1 MKYLIILCTTIFFVS
16 CSQKEKEFVTSDK
29 DYEAY
34 LQIEPQESISKYY
47 ELWNSK
53 ITTDSTQLLS
63 FGNVASEYNRYF
75 KNTGDINFLKKAEQ
89 SLTKAVE
96 IANINKAGYRRAL
109 ARNYIS
115 QHRFKEALALAEDA
129 RTIGG
134 GLKQTHSLLFDI
146 YMELGNYELAEAYLD
161 SIRKPSEFGYL
172 IRIAKWN
179 DYKGDLD
186 TTIKFMEKAMKK
198 AESSKNKGLLIWS
211 YSNIA
216 DYYGHAGRLKDSYDY
231 YLKTLAIDSKNAYA
245 KKGIAWIVF
254 SHEKNGTEA
263 LRILDSVLEHYKSP
277 DYYLLKAEI
286 ADFMNK
292 EALKTKNLDLYYNLV
307 KHKAYGNMY
316 NAYNVDFF
324 LEHTKQYDKAL
335 NMAFKE
341 VKNRATPESYNL
353 LAKAHLKKDDK
364 AKALEIVNNHI
375 IGKTFE
381 PALLLNVAEVY
392 KANSHLDKVTALK
405 KELADAVYE
414 LGPASK
420 EKIESL

>member
-1 MKYLIILCTTIFFVS
+1 MKYLIILCTTFFFLS
-16 CSQKEKEFVTSDK
+16 CAQKEKEFVTSDK
-29 DYEAY
+29 DYEEY
-34 LQIEPQESISKYY
+34 LQIEPQERISKYY

-198 AESSKNKGLLIWS
+198 AESSKNKRLLIWS

-231 YLKTLAIDSKNAYA
+231 YLKTLAVDSQNAYA

-292 EALKTKNLDLYYNLV
+292 EALKSKNLDLYYNLV

-341 VKNRATPESYNL
+341 VENRATPESYNL

-364 AKALEIVNNHI
+364 AKALEIVNEHI

-392 KANSHLDKVTALK
+392 KANSQLDKVTVLK
-405 KELADAVYE
+405 KELAGAVYE

>member
-1 MKYLIILCTTIFFVS
+1 MKYLIILCTTFFFLS
-16 CSQKEKEFVTSDK
+16 CAQKEKEFVTSDK
-29 DYEAY
+29 DYEEY
-34 LQIEPQESISKYY
+34 LQIEPQERISKYY

-198 AESSKNKGLLIWS
+198 AESSKNKRLLIWS

-231 YLKTLAIDSKNAYA
+231 YLKTLAIDSQNAYA

-341 VKNRATPESYNL
+341 VENRATPESYNL

-364 AKALEIVNNHI
+364 AKALEIVNEHI

-392 KANSHLDKVTALK
+392 KANSHLDKVTVLK
-405 KELADAVYE
+405 KELAGAVYE

>member
-1 MKYLIILCTTIFFVS
+1 MKYLIILCTTFFFLS
-16 CSQKEKEFVTSDK
+16 CAQKEKEFVTSDK
-29 DYEAY
+29 DYEEY
-34 LQIEPQESISKYY
+34 LQIEPQERISKYY

-198 AESSKNKGLLIWS
+198 AESSKNKRLLIWS

-231 YLKTLAIDSKNAYA
+231 YLKTLAIDSQNAYA

-341 VKNRATPESYNL
+341 VENRATPESYNL

-364 AKALEIVNNHI
+364 AKALEIVNKHI

-392 KANSHLDKVTALK
+392 KANSHLDKVTVLK
-405 KELADAVYE
+405 KELAGAVYE